1 MTYHNVVALI
11 KRLEQRYLGLLVIHW
26 LGSTP
31 RCCNQDHRPRG
42 MTSDPPRDLPLVA
55 KSYMSW

>member
-11 KRLEQRYLGLLVIHW
+11 KRLEQRNLDLLVIHW
-26 LGSTP
+26 TRETP

-42 MTSDPPRDLPLVA
+42 MTSDPPSDLPLVA
-55 KSYMSW
+55 KSYMS